1 MRIGF
6 IRELVSL
13 RSRVGEASGT
23 PNGID
28 RLLEGLLKTFGKTS
42 SIGIYVV
49 ENGRIQ
55 FANTQFQEVSGYSE
69 SELIGMNPSRFIYG
83 EDLQSVQEHARQIL
97 KGKRHRMYE
106 YRLVGKNGCVE
117 WVIETFAPIWRSG
130 NDQSLIYF
138 VEINVQRR
146 TEETLQ
152 EMSEYYS
159 NLLTSSLGPVM
170 VINPDMSIKYV
181 NPALEK
187 LTGFFSG
194 ELLGRKPPYPWWP
207 KGAIREIVRRFESSV
222 LFGQRGLTEFY
233 RNKDDEPF
241 VIKADYLAVKN
252 DSRFKYCV
260 STWVDIT
267 EEKRL
272 ADNMQFYIAE
282 VIRAQEEER
291 RRIARELHDST
302 VQELAMVCADCAE
315 MCKDKNLPVGVSG
328 QLKRIR
334 NDVKKILEEVRGF
347 SHDLRPGILDQ
358 FGLLPSLELLVK
370 EMNRAGD
377 LKCSIQLLTSEQ
389 RMSPEA
395 ELQLFRITQE
405 ALRNVRK
412 HAQATEV
419 VINIEFTD
427 DSMTLSIIDNGVGF
441 NVPGVLSSLARRGK
455 LGLLG
460 MNERTNLLGG
470 RFQVK
475 SYLGKGTKISVQV
488 PVGTLI
494 QIDSNN

>member
-13 RSRVGEASGT
+13 RHRVSEVSGT

-42 SIGIYVV
+42 SIGIYIV
-49 ENGRIQ
+49 ENGHIQ
-55 FANTQFQEVSGYSE
+55 FANIQFQEVSGYEE
-69 SELIGMNPSRFIYG
+69 SELIGMNPSRFIYS
-83 EDLQSVQEHARQIL
+83 EDLQSVQENARQIL
-97 KGKRHRMYE
+97 KGKQHRMYE
-106 YRLVGKNGCVE
+106 YRLIEKSGCVE

-130 NDQSLIYF
+130 SNQALIYF
-138 VEINVQRR
+138 VEIDVQRR

-152 EMSEYYS
+152 EMSEFYS
-159 NLLTSSLGPVM
+159 NLLTSSLGPIM

-194 ELLGRKPPYPWWP
+194 ELLGKEPPYPWWS
-207 KGAIREIVRRFESSV
+207 KGATQELIRRFENSILV
-222 LFGQRGLTEFY
+222 GQRGLTEFH

-241 VIKADYLAVKN
+241 VIKADYLSVKS
-252 DSRFKYCV
+252 DKKFKYCV

-282 VIRAQEEER
+282 VIKAQEEER

-302 VQELAMVCADCAE
+302 VQELAMVCTDCAE
-315 MCKDKNLPVGVSG
+315 VCKNKNLPVGIAG
-328 QLKRIR
+328 QLKHIR
-334 NDVKKILEEVRGF
+334 ADIKQILEEVRGF
-347 SHDLRPGILDQ
+347 SHELRPGLLDQ
-358 FGLLPSLELLVK
+358 FGLFPSLELLVK
-370 EMNRAGD
+370 EMNRIGD
-377 LKCSIQLLTSEQ
+377 LKCSIQLITSEQ
-389 RMSPEA
+389 RISAEA
-395 ELQLFRITQE
+395 ELLLFRITQE

-419 VINIEFTD
+419 VVNIEFTE
-427 DSMTLSIIDNGVGF
+427 DSMILNIIDNGVGF
-441 NVPGVLSSLARRGK
+441 NVPNMLSILARRGK

-460 MNERTNLLGG
+460 MNERANLLGG
-470 RFQVK
+470 RFQAK
-475 SYLGKGTKISVQV
+475 SYLGKGTKISVEI
-488 PVGTLI
+488 PVGTFIHTDL
-494 QIDSNN
+494 